1 MNNVLLGKTV
11 KAMYKL
17 SGKTL
22 SQLADETGLTVDTI
36 NNLFYARLQKPGF
49 MGVCSLVKAMGC
61 SVRDLTGFM
70 EKAENLPAEADFT
83 EEFTKYLATAED
95 TAQVVASAKEVQD
108 EPGLLQEQLCTQYRT
123 QIEQQR
129 LSYDR
134 MQEHYSRSISEIK
147 KSHAE
152 ELERQEELIRHLK
165 KSNMMLT
172 AAVILMAVLTVAAML
187 ILKVQ

>member
-61 SVRDLTGFM
+61 SVRDLTEFM
-70 EKAENLPAEADFT
+70 EKAQTLPAEADFT
-83 EEFTKYLATAED
+83 EEFTKYLASAEV
-95 TAQVVASAKEVQD
+95 TVQSVAPAKEIHDGQ
-108 EPGLLQEQLCTQYRT
+108 EILQEQLCAQYRT

-129 LSYDR
+129 LSYEQ
-134 MQEHYSRSISEIK
+134 MQEHYSRSITEIK

-152 ELERQEELIRHLK
+152 ELERQEQLIRHLK
-165 KSNMMLT
+165 KSNMTLT
-172 AAVILMAVLTVAAML
+172 AAVVLMAVLTVAAML